1 VGRVGLEQSSADRA
15 RTHDD
20 AVDGDATSSVELPPP
35 LPAVDFDRAPAKR
48 HGRNRGWL
56 VRRMLVVADLAG
68 LVTSFIAAEL
78 VAYAAG
84 WPVDLSRE
92 MPLFLATLPLWVI
105 VAKIYSLY
113 DRDEE
118 RAHHSTID
126 EIVGVF
132 HLLTVGVWLLVAGT
146 WLFGVEGKPN
156 HKAIVFWLIA
166 IVVVPVFRAI
176 ARAWARRRTSYQQK
190 TIILGAGKI
199 GQLVARKLLQHPE
212 YGIELVGFV
221 DSAPLERRE
230 EVRHLPVL
238 GEPDNLATIVA
249 EHDVE
254 RVIVAFSADA
264 NDAVM
269 SAVRSLTDLNV
280 QVDVVPRLF
289 ELVAPNIDIHLLEG
303 LALMGLPPVKPSR
316 SSRWLKR
323 GIDIVGALVGLILTA
338 PLFLYAAWRIR
349 RESPGPVF
357 FRQERLGLR
366 MEPFT
371 MFKFRTMRI
380 DVDQSAHREYIA
392 ETMDSSAAP
401 RDNGLY
407 KLDRTDAI
415 TPFGR
420 WLRRTSLDELP
431 QLVNVLKGDMS
442 LVGPRPCIAYET
454 EHFKPHHYERFL
466 AKPGLTGL
474 WQVTARAHTT
484 FGEALDM
491 DVAYVRGW
499 SLGLDLT
506 LLGRTPAQLVRQKG
520 TA

>member
-1 VGRVGLEQSSADRA
+1 
-15 RTHDD
+15 
-20 AVDGDATSSVELPPP
+20 
-35 LPAVDFDRAPAKR
+35 
-48 HGRNRGWL
+48 
-56 VRRMLVVADLAG
+56 
-68 LVTSFIAAEL
+68 
-78 VAYAAG
+78 
-84 WPVDLSRE
+84 
-92 MPLFLATLPLWVI
+92 
-105 VAKIYSLY
+105 
-113 DRDEE
+113 
-118 RAHHSTID
+118 
-126 EIVGVF
+126 
-132 HLLTVGVWLLVAGT
+132 
-146 WLFGVEGKPN
+146 
-156 HKAIVFWLIA
+156 
-166 IVVVPVFRAI
+166 
-176 ARAWARRRTSYQQK
+176 
-190 TIILGAGKI
+190 
-199 GQLVARKLLQHPE
+199 
-212 YGIELVGFV
+212 
-221 DSAPLERRE
+221 
-230 EVRHLPVL
+230 
-238 GEPDNLATIVA
+238 
-249 EHDVE
+249 
-254 RVIVAFSADA
+254 
-264 NDAVM
+264 
-269 SAVRSLTDLNV
+269 
-280 QVDVVPRLF
+280 
-289 ELVAPNIDIHLLEG
+289 
-303 LALMGLPPVKPSR
+303 MGLPPVKPSR

-338 PLFLYAAWRIR
+338 PLFAYAAWRIR

-366 MEPFT
+366 MKPFT
-371 MFKFRTMRI
+371 MLKFRTMRI

-506 LLGRTPAQLVRQKG
+506 LLGRTPGQLVRQKG

>member
-1 VGRVGLEQSSADRA
+1 
-15 RTHDD
+15 
-20 AVDGDATSSVELPPP
+20 
-35 LPAVDFDRAPAKR
+35 
-48 HGRNRGWL
+48 
-56 VRRMLVVADLAG
+56 
-68 LVTSFIAAEL
+68 
-78 VAYAAG
+78 
-84 WPVDLSRE
+84 
-92 MPLFLATLPLWVI
+92 MPLFLATLPLWVV

-146 WLFGVEGKPN
+146 WLFGISGKPN

-166 IVVVPVFRAI
+166 VVVVPVFRAI
-176 ARAWARRRTSYQQK
+176 ARAWARRMASYQQK
-190 TIILGAGKI
+190 TVILGAGKI

-238 GEPDNLATIVA
+238 GEPDNLAAIVD
-249 EHDVE
+249 EHGVE

-264 NDAVM
+264 NEAVM
-269 SAVRSLTDLNV
+269 AAVRSLTDLNV

-323 GIDIVGALVGLILTA
+323 GIDIVGAVVGLILTS
-338 PLFLYAAWRIR
+338 PLFAYAAWRIR

-357 FRQERLGLR
+357 FRQERLGVR
-366 MEPFT
+366 MKPFT
-371 MFKFRTMRI
+371 MLKFRTMRI
-380 DVDQSAHREYIA
+380 DVDQSAHREYIK
-392 ETMDSSAAP
+392 ETMDASAAP
-401 RDNGLY
+401 RENGLY
-407 KLDRTDAI
+407 KLDRQDAI

-474 WQVTARAHTT
+474 WQVTARARTT

-506 LLGRTPAQLVRQKG
+506 LLCRTPVQLMRQKG